1 MCSYNFLF
9 MLLALCEQ
17 TQTNHMFKKNNKKQE
32 ETINKIEQNKSTSS
46 KADGQETDKNN
57 WGIAY
62 SS

>member
-1 MCSYNFLF
+1 
-9 MLLALCEQ
+9 
-17 TQTNHMFKKNNKKQE
+17 MFKKNNKKQE

-62 SS
+62 IVAKQANMGFFWLVAW